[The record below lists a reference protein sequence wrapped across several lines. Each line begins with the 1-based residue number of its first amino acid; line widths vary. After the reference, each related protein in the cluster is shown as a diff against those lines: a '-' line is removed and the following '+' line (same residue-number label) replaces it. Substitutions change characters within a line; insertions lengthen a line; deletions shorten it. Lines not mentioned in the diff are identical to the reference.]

1 MCNCIEKVKEEMKK
15 LAEVDVKRTQGFQE
29 ITDAYFTNA
38 ILMMADPKSPRP
50 PFTIPFEV
58 HYTRKGKKSGLV
70 RSYKK
75 KINFM
80 PSHCPVCGKIYSK

>member
-1 MCNCIEKVKEEMKK
+1 MCDCIKKVKEEMKK
-15 LAEVDVKRTQGFQE
+15 RAEVDIKREHGFQE

-38 ILMMADPKSPRP
+38 ILMMADPESPRP

-58 HYTRKGKKSGLV
+58 HYTRKGKTSGNV
-70 RSYKK
+70 RPYKK

-80 PSHCPVCGKIYSK
+80 PSHCPVCGEKYSK